1 MSAYV
6 IVNGTILDQE
16 KYNEYLAAGGGTLAQ
31 YGGKILVAGADS
43 KVFEGNPGP
52 LTAVVEFESMEA
64 AQRWYDSPEYTE
76 ARKLRQ
82 RPGVSEGWLIIA
94 PQYEMP

>member
-1 MSAYV
+1 MSVYV
-6 IVNGTILDQE
+6 IANVTILDQE
-16 KYNEYLAAGGGTLAQ
+16 KYNEYRTAGGGTLAQ
-31 YGGKILVAGADS
+31 YGGKVLVASIDS
-43 KVFEGNPGP
+43 KVLEGNPGP
-52 LTAVVEFESMEA
+52 VTAVVEFESMEA

-94 PQYEMP
+94 SQAQM

>member
-1 MSAYV
+1 MSVYV
-6 IVNGTILDQE
+6 IANVTILDQE
-16 KYNEYLAAGGGTLAQ
+16 KYNEYLAAGGGTLIQ
-31 YGGKILVAGADS
+31 YGGKMLVASTDS
-43 KVFEGNPGP
+43 KVLEGNPGP

-94 PQYEMP
+94 PQAQM

>member
-1 MSAYV
+1 MPVYV
-6 IVNGTILDQE
+6 IANVKILDPE
-16 KYNEYLAAGGGTLAQ
+16 KYNEYLEAGGGTLAQ
-31 YGGKILVAGADS
+31 YGGKMLVACTDS
-43 KVFEGNPGP
+43 KVLEGNPGP

-82 RPGVSEGWLIIA
+82 RPGVSEGWLVVA
-94 PQYEMP
+94 S

>member
-1 MSAYV
+1 MSVYV
-6 IVNGTILDQE
+6 IANVTILDQE

-31 YGGKILVAGADS
+31 YGGKMLVASTDS
-43 KVFEGNPGP
+43 KVLEGKPGP

-94 PQYEMP
+94 PQAQM